1 MLGKEWEEAPIWF
14 AHFLKYC
21 DESEYPSFQ
30 TCDFCHQC
38 SRLCGRIQ
46 FLLKRGQ
53 PDEILANVPSI
64 LRDVEAVE
72 NNMPLL
78 SNLETVIDSRLVYH
92 HGRYCGGALIL
103 QTVFR
108 MRVSYHLLAFLQRA
122 SHLSSYLGNQKDIYK
137 DIQTRCIQEMH
148 ALAERIL
155 RLYSDQVSPPL
166 AHENGTNLD
175 HLTKSS
181 ATEREGQTEQSQSV
195 RFEIDFDNLADGNS
209 TLVVRYHHSGI
220 VVTRLTFDCL

>member
-137 DIQTRCIQEMH
+137 DIQIRCIQEMH

-166 AHENGTNLD
+166 AHENGKYLD

-181 ATEREGQTEQSQSV
+181 ATEREGQPEQSQSV

-209 TLVVRYHHSGI
+209 TLVVRYHQSGI